1 MRTRWTRLVELLGV
15 NSVPIVGVVAG
26 DWSSATALTVYW
38 IENLV
43 ASGLTAG
50 RLALHA
56 RWSDPS
62 ADRVVAPD
70 SPFARR
76 RPGPLLAS
84 TVPFTIAH
92 GLMLAAV
99 FALVL
104 RVAPDA
110 GHLRQAAVALVAMQG
125 LAFGIDLW
133 TLADWP
139 LARVNER
146 ADYLTGRV
154 VMVHLTILIG
164 VVAFAWLNRPGAF
177 FAFFVGCKLLADA
190 TSLLPRVDPGTP
202 GRPPRWLAAIMR
214 YVPRQN
220 GETFEEYWRRTHQAR
235 DQGPGTGDQGVGT
248 TTRRPSRR
256 PKKARR

>member
-1 MRTRWTRLVELLGV
+1 MRARWTRLVELLGV
-15 NSVPIVGVVAG
+15 NSVPVVGVLAG

-43 ASGLTAG
+43 AAVLTAG

-62 ADRVVAPD
+62 ADPVVAPD
-70 SPFARR
+70 SSFARR
-76 RPGPLLAS
+76 RPGPFLAS
-84 TVPFTIAH
+84 NVSFTIAH
-92 GLMLAAV
+92 GLMLVAV

-104 RVAPDA
+104 KVTPDA
-110 GHLRQAAVALVAMQG
+110 GHLRQAALALVVMQG
-125 LAFGIDLW
+125 LAFGVDLW

-146 ADYLTGRV
+146 ADHLTGRV
-154 VMVHLTILIG
+154 VTVHLTILVGI
-164 VVAFAWLNRPGAF
+164 VAFAWLNRPGAF
-177 FAFFVGCKLLADA
+177 FGFFVGCKVLADA
-190 TSLLPRVDPGTP
+190 TSLLPRVDQGTP
-202 GRPPRWLAAIMR
+202 DRPPRWLAAVMR
-214 YVPRQN
+214 HFPRQN
-220 GETFEEYWRRTHQAR
+220 AESFEEYWRRTHQAS

-248 TTRRPSRR
+248 TTRRPIRR